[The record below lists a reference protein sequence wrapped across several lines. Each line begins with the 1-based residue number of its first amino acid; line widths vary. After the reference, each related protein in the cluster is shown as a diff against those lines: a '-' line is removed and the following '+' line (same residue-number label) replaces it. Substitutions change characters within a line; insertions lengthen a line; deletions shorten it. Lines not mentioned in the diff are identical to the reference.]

1 MNMTQTNTNTLI
13 SATAGSAADAAR
25 TKIAR
30 PRRWWRAVDQFTLET
45 MNAPLPAHVRA
56 AMQSNSTDVHPGT
69 DFAAALRA
77 DAPGRSERTV
87 RPDAHVQ
94 SGFAAGIRAE
104 APGRRS

>member
-1 MNMTQTNTNTLI
+1 MTQTNSNTLT
-13 SATAGSAADAAR
+13 SATASSTADAAP

-30 PRRWWRAVDQFTLET
+30 PRRWWRAVDRFTLET
-45 MNAPLPAHVRA
+45 MNAPLPARVRA
-56 AMQSNSTDVHPGT
+56 TKNSHDTDVNPTT
-69 DFAAALRA
+69 DFAAAIRA

-87 RPDAHVQ
+87 RSSAHIE